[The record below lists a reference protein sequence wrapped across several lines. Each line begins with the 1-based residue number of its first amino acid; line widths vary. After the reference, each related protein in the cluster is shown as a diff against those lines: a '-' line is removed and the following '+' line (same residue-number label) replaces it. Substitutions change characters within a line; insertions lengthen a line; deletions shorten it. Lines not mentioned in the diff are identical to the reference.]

1 MITGFRPTSF
11 VVQEV
16 FFLQDVEHLHV
27 LDDCLTL
34 TFFKAVPASLVTARP
49 FADAP
54 RSRS

>member
-16 FFLQDVEHLHV
+16 FLQDVEHLHV

>member
-27 LDDCLTL
+27 LDDGLTL
-34 TFFKAVPASLVTARP
+34 TFFKAVRASLVTARP